1 MKDVQIYTDGSCLKN
16 PGPGGWAAIL
26 KYMNIEKMISGG
38 SPDTTNNRMELTGV
52 IVALSQLKYPCNVTI
67 TTDSQYVVNAFNKR
81 WIYNW
86 EKQKFKDRLNR
97 DLWIELLRLTRLHNV
112 KFIWVKGHAGHH
124 YNELCDIEARRQSNL
139 YKYGGNHYES
149 QVL

>member
-26 KYMNIEKMISGG
+26 KYMNTEKMISGG

-86 EKQKFKDRLNR
+86 EKQKFKDRLNS

-124 YNELCDIEARRQSNL
+124 YNELCDTEAQRQSNL

-149 QVL
+149 